1 MRQRKAKG
9 KMELLRNVSL
19 FSACTTKELAK
30 IASLVD
36 DVDASSG
43 EILAREGTPGR
54 EFFVI
59 ARGNAKVAIR
69 GKKIATLGPGDFFGE
84 MALVDQGPRS
94 ATVTADGSMSLYVL
108 DSQHFAALLDQ
119 VPAIARKILKGIA
132 QRLRD
137 AEKAPTY

>member
-1 MRQRKAKG
+1 MRRKPKG
-9 KMELLRNVSL
+9 KMELLKNVSL

-36 DVDASSG
+36 EVEATPR
-43 EILAREGTPGR
+43 EVLAKEGTPGR

-59 ARGNAKVAIR
+59 SRGTAKVSIR
-69 GKKIATLGPGDFFGE
+69 GKKIATLGPGTFFGE

-94 ATVTADGSMSLYVL
+94 ATVVADGPMVLYVL
-108 DSQHFAALLDQ
+108 DSRHFSSLLEQ

-132 QRLRD
+132 QRLRE